1 MTCEPRWA
9 TPRTRRRTHGP
20 QVTAAA
26 KQLGLDLLPWQ
37 QQVVSTALEQH
48 QRRPAYRDVVVS
60 VPRQSGKSTLT
71 LALIWWQMTRY
82 PGSRILY
89 GAQTRVAARQ
99 KMLETWWP
107 RLLASPLAGQVKLFR
122 GFGNETIT
130 HANGSV
136 LGLLS
141 SGESAGHGE
150 TTDLVIVDEA
160 WVHGDARVEQAVRP
174 TMATRPRGQI
184 WTVSTAGTPRS
195 AWFKGKLAAGRAA
208 AEMGVDEGVCCFEW
222 SAPDGANPADP
233 ETWRSCMPALDWLVD
248 ERTVAADL
256 ASMGMTEFR
265 RAYLNIWPDPRGE
278 GWQVFS
284 ADAWAAAR
292 APGMEEIPWP

>member
-9 TPRTRRRTHGP
+9 TPRTRRRSLGP
-20 QVTAAA
+20 QLVSAA
-26 KQLGLDLLPWQ
+26 KLIGLDLLPWQ
-37 QQVVSTALEQH
+37 RFVATVALEQS
-48 QRRPAYRDVVVS
+48 RGRPAYRDVVVS

-71 LALIWWQMTRY
+71 LALIVWQMTEF

-107 RLLASPLAGQVKLFR
+107 MLAGSPLAADVKLFR

-130 HANGSV
+130 HENGSV

-141 SGESAGHGE
+141 ANESAGHGE

-160 WVHGDARVEQAVRP
+160 WVHQDSRVEQAVRP
-174 TMATRPRGQI
+174 TMATRPRAML
-184 WTVSTAGTPRS
+184 WTVSTAGTWRS

-208 AEMGVDEGVCCFEW
+208 AEMGVSDGVACFEW
-222 SAPDGANPADP
+222 SAPDTANPADP
-233 ETWRSCMPALDWLVD
+233 ETWRSVMPALGRLVD
-248 ERTVAADL
+248 KRTVAADL
-256 ASMGMTEFR
+256 ASMGVAEFK

-278 GWQVFS
+278 GWQVFEQS
-284 ADAWAAAR
+284 VWERARGAD
-292 APGMEEIPWP
+292 I

>member
-1 MTCEPRWA
+1 
-9 TPRTRRRTHGP
+9 
-20 QVTAAA
+20 VTAAGRRI
-26 KQLGLDLLPWQ
+26 GLDLLPWQ
-37 QQVVSTALEQH
+37 RLVAAVALEQH
-48 QRRPAYRDVVVS
+48 RGRPAYRDVVVS

-71 LALIWWQMTRY
+71 LALIVHTMTQF

-107 RLLASPLAGQVKLFR
+107 RLVSSPLATEVRLFR

-130 HANGSV
+130 HENGSV

-141 SGESAGHGE
+141 ANESAGHGE
-150 TTDLVIVDEA
+150 TTDLVVVDEA
-160 WVHGDARVEQAVRP
+160 WVHADARVEQAVRP
-174 TMATRPRGQI
+174 TMATRRHAQI

-208 AEMGVDEGVCCFEW
+208 AEMGVTDGVACFEW

-233 ETWRSCMPALDWLVD
+233 VTWRRAMPALGHLID
-248 ERTVAADL
+248 EQTVAADL

-284 ADAWAAAR
+284 QEAWAAAR
-292 APGMEEIPWP
+292 GAPEEAVPWP

>member
-1 MTCEPRWA
+1 LDRRSAIHPRQVPIINA
-9 TPRTRRRTHGP
+9 VYTPTPEEVAQAR
-20 QVTAAA
+20 
-26 KQLGLDLLPWQ
+26 
-37 QQVVSTALEQH
+37 QVVAAALEQS
-48 QRRPAYRDVVVS
+48 RGRPAYRDVVVS

-71 LALIWWQMTRY
+71 LALIVWQMTTY
-82 PGSRILY
+82 PGSRVLY

-107 RLLASPLAGQVKLFR
+107 RLLSSPLAGDLKLFR
-122 GFGNETIT
+122 GFGNETIS

-141 SGESAGHGE
+141 ANESAGHGE

-160 WVHGDARVEQAVRP
+160 WVHADSRVEQAVRP
-174 TMATRPRGQI
+174 TMATRPRAML

-195 AWFKGKLAAGRAA
+195 VWFKAKLAAGRAA
-208 AEMGVDEGVCCFEW
+208 AEMGVADGVCCFEW
-222 SAPDGANPADP
+222 SAPDEANPADP
-233 ETWRSCMPALDWLVD
+233 ATWRAVMPALGRLID

-256 ASMGMTEFR
+256 ASMGVAEFK

-278 GWQVFS
+278 GWQVFEQEAWERARG
-284 ADAWAAAR
+284 ADT
-292 APGMEEIPWP
+292 

>member
-1 MTCEPRWA
+1 MSAICEPRWA
-9 TPRTRRRTHGP
+9 TPRTRRRTLGP
-20 QVTAAA
+20 QVTTSA
-26 KQLGLDLLPWQ
+26 KRIGLDLLPWQ
-37 QQVVSTALEQH
+37 RQVVNAGLEQH
-48 QRRPAYRDVVVS
+48 RGRPAYRDVVVS

-71 LALIWWQMTRY
+71 LALIVWQMTEY
-82 PGSRILY
+82 PGSRVLY

-107 RLLASPLAGQVKLFR
+107 RLAGSPLAADVKLFR

-141 SGESAGHGE
+141 ANESAGHGE

-160 WVHGDARVEQAVRP
+160 WVHADSRVEQAVRP
-174 TMATRPRGQI
+174 TMATRPRAQI
-184 WTVSTAGTPRS
+184 WTVSTAGTPKS
-195 AWFKGKLAAGRAA
+195 VWFRGKLDAGRAA
-208 AEMGVDEGVCCFEW
+208 AEMGVGDGVACFEW

-233 ETWRSCMPALDWLVD
+233 VTWRRTMPALNTLTD

-256 ASMGMTEFR
+256 ASMGVTEFK
-265 RAYLNIWPDPRGE
+265 RAYLNIWPDPAGD
-278 GWQVFS
+278 GWSVVGQDTWS
-284 ADAWAAAR
+284 ACYTK
-292 APGMEEIPWP
+292 GVHL